1 MNQIIILIIGI
12 ILIALITWWFFG
24 KHQVETE
31 EATMEQEKQIINI
44 KVEGGYSPEQ
54 VVVKQGIPTELRFTK
69 IDGSSCLDHVVF
81 PDFGI
86 NQALPQDETTSV
98 TINTDQAGEYSWACG
113 MNMFH
118 GKLIVK

>member
-1 MNQIIILIIGI
+1 MTQMIILSIGI
-12 ILIALITWWFFG
+12 VLIALITWWFFG

-31 EATMEQEKQIINI
+31 EATMEQEKQIVNI
-44 KVEGGYSPEQ
+44 RVDGGYSPEQ
-54 VVVKQGIPTELRFTK
+54 VIVKKGMPTELRFTK

-98 TINTDQAGEYSWACG
+98 TVNTDQAGEYAWACG

>member
-1 MNQIIILIIGI
+1 MTQIIILSIGI
-12 ILIALITWWFFG
+12 VLIALITWWFFG

-31 EATMEQEKQIINI
+31 EATMEQEKQIVNI
-44 KVEGGYSPEQ
+44 KVDGGYSPEQ
-54 VVVKQGIPTELRFTK
+54 VIVKKGIPTELRFTK

-98 TINTDQAGEYSWACG
+98 TVNTDQAGEYVWACG